1 MANLRSI
8 DMMTVD
14 DLFIKDGYVLK
25 FSDATYGVFFREEL
39 NVNIDDQ
46 KYYAE
51 GGSKGKRL
59 RYFLRSVD
67 NDLAVR
73 TLKALW
79 QYREMLRVRA
89 SEEEKLPNAHGRLLE
104 VLGRLGDKPPE
115 PKPQSARSAIISS
128 AQFLELGKELLR
140 LSSLEPQRRG
150 YDFEKYLKKMFDV
163 FGLEARSAF
172 RLVGEQI
179 DGSFILGDQPYLL
192 EAKWHNELTGAS
204 DLHAFQGKVDQR
216 VDWARGLFVS
226 YTGFSEQ
233 GLIAFRPKKVIC
245 LDGRDL
251 AEAFARELPLPEVL
265 RRKARRAVEHGVALA
280 RVGDL
285 F

>member
-1 MANLRSI
+1 MSSLRSL
-8 DMMTVD
+8 DMITVD

-25 FSDATYGVFFREEL
+25 FSDATYATFFREEL

-46 KYYAE
+46 KYYVE

-59 RYFLRSVD
+59 RYFLRLVD
-67 NDLAVR
+67 NPLAVR

-79 QYREMLRVRA
+79 EYREMLRVRA
-89 SEEEKLPNAHGRLLE
+89 GEEEKLPNAHGRLLE
-104 VLGRLGDKPPE
+104 VLERLGDKPTGA
-115 PKPQSARSAIISS
+115 KAQTAQATSVGSAKFS
-128 AQFLELGKELLR
+128 ELGQELLN
-140 LSSLEPQRRG
+140 LSRIEPQQRG
-150 YDFEKYLKKMFDV
+150 YAFEKYLKKMFDV

-179 DGSFILGDQPYLL
+179 DGSFLLGDQTYLL

-204 DLHAFQGKVDQR
+204 DLHSFQGKVDQR
-216 VDWARGLFVS
+216 VEWARGLFVS
-226 YTGFSEQ
+226 YTGFSSQ
-233 GLIAFRPKKVIC
+233 GLVAFRPKKVIC